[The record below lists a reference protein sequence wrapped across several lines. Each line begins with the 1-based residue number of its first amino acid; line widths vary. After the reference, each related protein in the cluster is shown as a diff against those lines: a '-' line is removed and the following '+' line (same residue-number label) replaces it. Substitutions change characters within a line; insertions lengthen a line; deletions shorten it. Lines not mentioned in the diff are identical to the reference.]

1 MLKKLYSI
9 LDSQEKWMTYNL
21 IFLTLIA
28 LFFEVFGLALI
39 FPIISLLID
48 NSFTT
53 SNIFLLKINS
63 FFESTELK
71 DSPIILL
78 SLIISVFIIKT
89 IFQLVITFQ
98 QKRIVT
104 KLTRNLSNKL
114 YASYINQDFI
124 YYTNNNK
131 SKMIQFLQTEMVYFF
146 NFFESLMG
154 LIAELILL
162 TGIYLLVILI
172 EPRGI
177 LILTFSYLLAGIIYY
192 KILNRRIKNWG
203 NLRLSID
210 QTLSKLILETFNVI
224 KEVILNNKFSNFINI
239 FKSENSIKAKYSAF
253 QLTANQLP
261 RIYFELVAIISIIA
275 FIFILIYLDTDSNLI
290 IFILAILGAASFKLL
305 PSVNKVITY
314 YQGVSY
320 YSSSFYKIYNELQ
333 NLNFKKEI
341 SNSKIERINFKK
353 SIILKNI
360 YYKYSGNNIIFK
372 KINLK
377 IDKGDLIGIKGKSGV
392 GKSTLINLI
401 TGLIS
406 PTKGQIFFDNYDIKD
421 YKREYQNNIGYVSQ
435 NVFLLDESIKKNIA
449 FELDDKLIDDDK
461 VYSSLDMVDLLDWAK
476 NQTNGINTS
485 VGEGGIKISGGQ
497 RHRIGIASALY
508 KDPDIL
514 IFDEPTSSLDN
525 ETQADIMNS
534 IYKLSSG
541 NNKTI
546 IIVSHDVNVL
556 KSCKSLYEIKNKDLI
571 KIH

>member
-1 MLKKLYSI
+1 
-9 LDSQEKWMTYNL
+9 
-21 IFLTLIA
+21 
-28 LFFEVFGLALI
+28 
-39 FPIISLLID
+39 
-48 NSFTT
+48 
-53 SNIFLLKINS
+53 
-63 FFESTELK
+63 
-71 DSPIILL
+71 
-78 SLIISVFIIKT
+78 
-89 IFQLVITFQ
+89 
-98 QKRIVT
+98 
-104 KLTRNLSNKL
+104 
-114 YASYINQDFI
+114 
-124 YYTNNNK
+124 
-131 SKMIQFLQTEMVYFF
+131 
-146 NFFESLMG
+146 MG

-333 NLNFKKEI
+333 NLKFKKEI

>member
-1 MLKKLYSI
+1 MNSEEELLY
-9 LDSQEKWMTYNL
+9 
-21 IFLTLIA
+21 
-28 LFFEVFGLALI
+28 
-39 FPIISLLID
+39 
-48 NSFTT
+48 
-53 SNIFLLKINS
+53 
-63 FFESTELK
+63 
-71 DSPIILL
+71 
-78 SLIISVFIIKT
+78 
-89 IFQLVITFQ
+89 
-98 QKRIVT
+98 KRI
-104 KLTRNLSNKL
+104 
-114 YASYINQDFI
+114 
-124 YYTNNNK
+124 
-131 SKMIQFLQTEMVYFF
+131 
-146 NFFESLMG
+146 
-154 LIAELILL
+154 
-162 TGIYLLVILI
+162 
-172 EPRGI
+172 
-177 LILTFSYLLAGIIYY
+177 
-192 KILNRRIKNWG
+192 W
-203 NLRLSID
+203 
-210 QTLSKLILETFNVI
+210 
-224 KEVILNNKFSNFINI
+224 
-239 FKSENSIKAKYSAF
+239 
-253 QLTANQLP
+253 
-261 RIYFELVAIISIIA
+261 IYFELVAIISIIA

-525 ETQADIMNS
+525 ETQAEIMNS
-534 IYKLSSG
+534 IYNLSSG
-541 NNKTI
+541 SNKTI
-546 IIVSHDVNVL
+546 IIVSHDLNVL